1 MTIKSDG
8 LFGGF
13 FLNLSRCV
21 EMFLTEKRLGNL
33 SNKTIDSY
41 QYTIGKFVNYLESQD
56 DDVDT
61 TNLHPFVKP

>member
-1 MTIKSDG
+1 
-8 LFGGF
+8 
-13 FLNLSRCV
+13 
-21 EMFLTEKRLGNL
+21 MFLTEKRLGNL
-33 SNKTIDSY
+33 SNKAIDSY